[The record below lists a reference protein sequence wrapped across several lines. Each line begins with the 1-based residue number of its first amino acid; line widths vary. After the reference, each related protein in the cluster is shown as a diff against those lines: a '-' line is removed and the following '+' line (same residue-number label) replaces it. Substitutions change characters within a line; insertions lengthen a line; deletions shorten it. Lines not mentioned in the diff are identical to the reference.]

1 MLSIIPTTLTFI
13 GYSIVYANAYIQIEF
28 KRITGELI

>member
-13 GYSIVYANAYIQIEF
+13 GHSIVYANAYIKTGL
-28 KRITGELI
+28 KRNS

>member
-13 GYSIVYANAYIQIEF
+13 GHSIVYANAYIQIEI
-28 KRITGELI
+28 KRNS

>member
-13 GYSIVYANAYIQIEF
+13 GHSIMYANAYIQIGIK
-28 KRITGELI
+28 KR

>member
-13 GYSIVYANAYIQIEF
+13 GHSIMYANAYIQIEL
-28 KRITGELI
+28 KRNN